1 MALESLQS
9 KRVLLFIAVG
19 LVAFVL
25 YLYFYVGTINFID
38 VVEHANLFYYS
49 SAFGA
54 FIAAT
59 LFSALTWKSLLRN
72 LNIKTTIRR
81 TLLLTWAGYFFDAT
95 LPEPGWSGDLSKA
108 YLLSKKSGQ
117 DMGRIVASVVSQKI
131 IGMVVTVVGLALGLG
146 LLATEYTLPALV
158 LVFLGGVL
166 FVTVAALVVVY
177 YVSRRPKVTQKMLNW
192 LIRLISF
199 ILRSHWD
206 AVAFRN
212 SAESSLR
219 MFHEG
224 IESLSSDK
232 KALIRPVLLY
242 TVSIVFDVSLVFFVF
257 AALGSVVPVDTILI
271 VYALTGTIQ
280 SIGMSFVG
288 FTEIIMSTSYTVL
301 GIQPALSFSVTLLTR
316 VVTLWFKLVVA
327 YFAFQWA
334 SLGILLGKKKK
345 DAVPAGSEGDLPS
358 VPVYRLEKHFNADA
372 STLLWEYTCLQRLC

>member
-1 MALESLQS
+1 MALQSLQS
-9 KRVLLFIAVG
+9 KRILLFIAVG

-25 YLYFYVGTINFID
+25 YLYFYVGTANFID
-38 VVEHANLFYYS
+38 VIERANLLYYS

-54 FIAAT
+54 FVAAT
-59 LFSALTWKSLLRN
+59 FFSALTWNSLLRN
-72 LNIKTTIRR
+72 LKIKTTIKRA
-81 TLLLTWAGYFFDAT
+81 LLLTWAGYFFDST

-108 YLLSKKSGQ
+108 YLLSKKAGH
-117 DMGRIVASVVSQKI
+117 DLGKIMASVVSQKI
-131 IGMVVTVVGLALGLG
+131 IGMVVTVFALTLGLV
-146 LLATEYTLPALV
+146 LLATEYTLPVLV
-158 LVFLGGVL
+158 LIFLGGVL
-166 FVTVAALVVVY
+166 FITVSSLVVVY
-177 YVSRRPKVTQKMLNW
+177 YVSKKPKVTQKMLNW
-192 LIRLISF
+192 LIRVVSF

-212 SAESSLR
+212 SAESSLK
-219 MFHEG
+219 MFHKG
-224 IESLSSDK
+224 IESISADK

-242 TVSIVFDVSLVFFVF
+242 ALSIVFDVSLVFFVF
-257 AALGSVVPVDTILI
+257 AALGSVVPVDTVLI

-345 DAVPAGSEGDLPS
+345 PALPSGSEGELHS
-358 VPVYRLEKHFNADA
+358 VSV
-372 STLLWEYTCLQRLC
+372 